1 MRKTL
6 LVVFALMVSP
16 VASADVVVLKG
27 ATIIDGTGRAPQQN
41 ALLVLDGER
50 ILAVGASAKVK
61 VPRRARVLDLTGRT
75 IMPGIINA
83 HGHVGLVA
91 GGQNRADAYTRE
103 NVQAQLL
110 QYERYGVTSVL
121 TLGLNR
127 DLVYELRDEQRRGA
141 VPGASLFTAGRGIG
155 APDGAP
161 PVPLAPD
168 QVYRPT
174 TPTEAVADV
183 QETAAHKP
191 DFLKIWV
198 DDVFGKFP
206 KMEPAVFKA
215 VIEAAHADGI
225 KVASHVF

>member
-16 VASADVVVLKG
+16 VASAGVVVLKG

-41 ALLVLDGER
+41 GVLVLDGER
-50 ILAVGASAKVK
+50 ILAVGAPAKVK

-141 VPGASLFTAGRGIG
+141 VPGASLFTAGRRLG
-155 APDGAP
+155 APHRGPPLPGPPRPGDRPPTPPEAPAARPGAAAAQP
-161 PVPLAPD
+161 GL
-168 QVYRPT
+168 
-174 TPTEAVADV
+174 V
-183 QETAAHKP
+183 QN
-191 DFLKIWV
+191 
-198 DDVFGKFP
+198 
-206 KMEPAVFKA
+206 
-215 VIEAAHADGI
+215 
-225 KVASHVF
+225 